1 MLDLEEARIER
12 ETSKM
17 DFRRLCE
24 QVHFFSRRSQKNP
37 EDTMP
42 SASLLRSSRTLPP
55 VTFSPRRAT
64 TRFSRHPVRA
74 FKEGARCFVLLRELA
89 IRERAGGDDAAT
101 GQKRGFHVF
110 FSPLGHVSLSL
121 APPQGTTSVH
131 GTTFPLRFYA
141 CTLDVDR
148 LFLRE
153 RKLETKRTL
162 TIDLPSSLFFFD
174 ADEKPKKKKKPE
186 RSFFASTAAA
196 PTSSSSAR
204 CRFPEQQQQ
213 HRPDPDPLLDPRRRQ
228 RPHPRLRGRPRPGPP
243 GERERV
249 FFFFFK
255 EKKKK
260 NVPGTPPPLVSYTR
274 EETAVWSEVFDQVSK
289 LYPRAACDEFLRSLP
304 ALGFERGA
312 IPQLRDVSEILTRAT
327 GWQVRPVAGLM
338 HPRDFLAGLAF
349 KTFHSTQ
356 YLRHGSR
363 PSYTPVSF

>member
-260 NVPGTPPPLVSYTR
+260 KREPPLTKKTRPSNNHSKKKKTLQRASTTEATSSAGPSSPSWPRRTSPGRRRRSSPTR
-274 EETAVWSEVFDQVSK
+274 ERRPRSGRKSLTKSHSST
-289 LYPRAACDEFLRSLP
+289 LGPRATSFCGRSP
-304 ALGFERGA
+304 PWGSRGA
-312 IPQLRDVSEILTRAT
+312 RSRSCGTS
-327 GWQVRPVAGLM
+327 
-338 HPRDFLAGLAF
+338 PR
-349 KTFHSTQ
+349 S
-356 YLRHGSR
+356 
-363 PSYTPVSF
+363 

>member
-64 TRFSRHPVRA
+64 
-74 FKEGARCFVLLRELA
+74 
-89 IRERAGGDDAAT
+89 GGDDAAT

-243 GERERV
+243 GE
-249 FFFFFK
+249 
-255 EKKKK
+255 
-260 NVPGTPPPLVSYTR
+260 
-274 EETAVWSEVFDQVSK
+274 
-289 LYPRAACDEFLRSLP
+289 
-304 ALGFERGA
+304 
-312 IPQLRDVSEILTRAT
+312 
-327 GWQVRPVAGLM
+327 
-338 HPRDFLAGLAF
+338 
-349 KTFHSTQ
+349 
-356 YLRHGSR
+356 
-363 PSYTPVSF
+363 

>member
-174 ADEKPKKKKKPE
+174 ADEKPKKKKT
-186 RSFFASTAAA
+186 RAQLLRQH
-196 PTSSSSAR
+196 SS
-204 CRFPEQQQQ
+204 
-213 HRPDPDPLLDPRRRQ
+213 RPNLLLLSPL
-228 RPHPRLRGRPRPGPP
+228 
-243 GERERV
+243 
-249 FFFFFK
+249 
-255 EKKKK
+255 
-260 NVPGTPPPLVSYTR
+260 PL
-274 EETAVWSEVFDQVSK
+274 
-289 LYPRAACDEFLRSLP
+289 PRAAATTSSRSRSP
-304 ALGFERGA
+304 PRSATSTTAASSASGPTSPRT
-312 IPQLRDVSEILTRAT
+312 TR
-327 GWQVRPVAGLM
+327 
-338 HPRDFLAGLAF
+338 
-349 KTFHSTQ
+349 
-356 YLRHGSR
+356 
-363 PSYTPVSF
+363 

>member
-174 ADEKPKKKKKPE
+174 ADEKPKKKKNP
-186 RSFFASTAAA
+186 SAASSPAQQPPQPPPPQPAAA
-196 PTSSSSAR
+196 SQSSSNNIVPIPIPSSIRDVDNGRILGFGADLA
-204 CRFPEQQQQ
+204 
-213 HRPDPDPLLDPRRRQ
+213 PD
-228 RPHPRLRGRPRPGPP
+228 HPVR
-243 GERERV
+243 ERE
-249 FFFFFK
+249 FFFFF
-255 EKKKK
+255 
-260 NVPGTPPPLVSYTR
+260 LRRRRRRR
-274 EETAVWSEVFDQVSK
+274 ESH
-289 LYPRAACDEFLRSLP
+289 R
-304 ALGFERGA
+304 
-312 IPQLRDVSEILTRAT
+312 
-327 GWQVRPVAGLM
+327 
-338 HPRDFLAGLAF
+338 
-349 KTFHSTQ
+349 
-356 YLRHGSR
+356 
-363 PSYTPVSF
+363 